1 MILKPTLERQ
11 YGRGVYMLLMVSVR
25 HVVLLEYLMEPNAQD
40 QDLLMEFLQPLLLL
54 LLLLDIKHGQTQ
66 LVTLHQSKWI

>member
-1 MILKPTLERQ
+1 M
-11 YGRGVYMLLMVSVR
+11 GR
-25 HVVLLEYLMEPNAQD
+25 HVVLMEQVMEPNVLE
-40 QDLLMEFLQPLLLL
+40 QDLLLEFLQPVLLL